1 MARCP
6 PGTRRSGRASPEG
19 ARPVSHAVS
28 GDAPSPGLVKAHGGA
43 VVIPGSSK
51 QEFGAGRS
59 SGVVL
64 AESRSAVISTCALQR
79 GGVPHGT
86 PLQSEGSER
95 RDGRRPGRPVTSAS
109 APAPASG
116 HTPGPFRQGPA
127 SEDEPR
133 RGPAASPAASG
144 VCGNRLQFFSCH
156 DQKLLNMKMHICIF
170 IKNKNTSLAHRP

>member
-1 MARCP
+1 M
-6 PGTRRSGRASPEG
+6 
-19 ARPVSHAVS
+19 SHAVS
-28 GDAPSPGLVKAHGGA
+28 GDATSPGLVKAHGGA

-95 RDGRRPGRPVTSAS
+95 RDGRRPGRPVTSAP

-116 HTPGPFRQGPA
+116 HTPGRSVRARRLRMNRAAGRRRLRLPQA
-127 SEDEPR
+127 SA
-133 RGPAASPAASG
+133 GTASSSSA
-144 VCGNRLQFFSCH
+144 V
-156 DQKLLNMKMHICIF
+156 M
-170 IKNKNTSLAHRP
+170 IKNS

>member
-28 GDAPSPGLVKAHGGA
+28 GDATSPGLVKAHGGA

-109 APAPASG
+109 APAPVSG

-127 SEDEPR
+127 SEDGPR
-133 RGPAASPAASG
+133 RGPAAPPAASG